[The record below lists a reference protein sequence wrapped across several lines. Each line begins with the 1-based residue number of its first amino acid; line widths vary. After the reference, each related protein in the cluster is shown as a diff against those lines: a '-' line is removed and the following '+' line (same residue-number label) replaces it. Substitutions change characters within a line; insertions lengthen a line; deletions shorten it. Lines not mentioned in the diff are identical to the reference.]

1 MTKKVTVTAVVL
13 ASVLALGGCGAMTA
27 MQPTESGETQQSQ
40 VSAGND
46 VSTASSQDPSSAS
59 ISIAASQA
67 EPEQPE
73 VANGVSSAPEEGS
86 WPTPQGFAT
95 PEEVVHAFAKAYL
108 AKDSYTIVSLYA
120 QESMEYFGGLYDR
133 TPDEWRDQMLA
144 TWDASFAAVDTGITE
159 YEIQESEELTAE
171 KMEEYFG
178 DYEEMPQNAYRN
190 TVFFSPNADGFVFY
204 FYSIQYGGLWY
215 LAPMV

>member
-1 MTKKVTVTAVVL
+1 MKKKVTVTAVVL
-13 ASVLALGGCGAMTA
+13 AAVLALGGCGAMTA

-108 AKDSYTIVSLYA
+108 AKIPIPSFPCMPKSLWSILAVYMIA
-120 QESMEYFGGLYDR
+120 RR
-133 TPDEWRDQMLA
+133 TNGAIKCLPLG
-144 TWDASFAAVDTGITE
+144 TLPLPL
-159 YEIQESEELTAE
+159 LTL
-171 KMEEYFG
+171 
-178 DYEEMPQNAYRN
+178 DYR
-190 TVFFSPNADGFVFY
+190 V
-204 FYSIQYGGLWY
+204 
-215 LAPMV
+215 